1 MHYPLIVRIDRFL
14 KESGIAPT
22 LFGRLAVR
30 DPRLVT
36 DLRNGRTPGTALEAR
51 VEHFMN
57 MWRAEN
63 QSANAG
69 RVATATGARA

>member
-1 MHYPLIVRIDRFL
+1 MHIPLIVRIDRFL
-14 KESGIAPT
+14 KESGLAPT

-36 DLRNGRTPGTALEAR
+36 DLRNGRAPGTALEAR

-57 MWRAEN
+57 IWCANRD
-63 QSANAG
+63 QSVRG
-69 RVATATGARA
+69 RVRAGGDGA

>member
-1 MHYPLIVRIDRFL
+1 MHIPLLFRIDRFL

-22 LFGRLAVR
+22 LFGRMAVR

-36 DLRNGRTPGTALEAR
+36 DLRNGRMPGTALEAR

-57 MWRAEN
+57 MWRASRDRTVPGE
-63 QSANAG
+63 
-69 RVATATGARA
+69 RA